1 MISLRGAVKLSST
14 PVNLGADLDLTGEH
28 TPAFSR
34 PGRDP
39 AAPWLWASAGV
50 ALLALVF
57 AGLST
62 ADFIEHLDR
71 QVHSIH
77 CSLLPGASQQLG
89 ESGCRTVMMSP
100 YSSMFRQSLWG
111 GLPISLLAMA
121 VFAYLVYRGA
131 DFALGKQR
139 TRQTTLYLVAAWG
152 LPVLMSLV
160 YGYFSFVEI
169 GAACR
174 MCVGVYVTSAAGF
187 AAALIAHA
195 KQSRQERFSAGAA
208 AKALPMPLYLR
219 WFAEGCVFV
228 FVLVGLH
235 VAGAPKVAKATEGCG
250 RLVEKEDPAG
260 IMVALGGKGRRSIAL
275 LDPLCPA
282 CRGFDQRLDASG
294 LRAKLELHAV
304 LFPLDQTCNWMV
316 KTSLHPGAC
325 AVSEAVL
332 CQPERAEEVLD
343 WAFAEQEG
351 LLQLAAKDE
360 RALRKRI
367 TERFPGVQGCLGS
380 AKVKNKLN
388 KSMRWAVANALP
400 VLTPQLFI
408 GDRRV
413 CDEDTDLGLEY
424 TVATM
429 LAAPEGSTK

>member
-1 MISLRGAVKLSST
+1 MG
-14 PVNLGADLDLTGEH
+14 LGADLDLSGEL
-28 TPAFSR
+28 TPAFARPSR
-34 PGRDP
+34 DTV
-39 AAPWLWASAGV
+39 APWLWASSAF
-50 ALLALVF
+50 ALLAVVF
-57 AGLST
+57 SGLST

-77 CSLLPGASQQLG
+77 CSLLPGASQQIG

-100 YSSMFRQSLWG
+100 YSSLFRQSMWG

-121 VFAYLVYRGA
+121 VFSYLVYRGA
-131 DFALGKQR
+131 DFALAKSR
-139 TRQTTLYLVAAWG
+139 DRKVTLFLVLAWT
-152 LPVLMSLV
+152 LPILMSLI
-160 YGYFSFVEI
+160 YGYVSFVRI

-174 MCVGVYVTSAAGF
+174 MCVGIYVTSILGF
-187 AAALIAHA
+187 VCVLVAHT
-195 KQSRQERFSAGAA
+195 KQSRQERFSAGGRPQR
-208 AKALPMPLYLR
+208 LPMPLYLR
-219 WFAEGCVFV
+219 WFAEGCLFV
-228 FVLVGLH
+228 FVLAGLH
-235 VAGAPKVAKATEGCG
+235 LVAAPKVAKATEGCG
-250 RLVEKEDPAG
+250 RLVEKEDPSG

-294 LRAKLELHAV
+294 LRDKLELHAV

-332 CQPERAEEVLD
+332 CQPDKANEVLD
-343 WAFAEQEG
+343 WAFAEQES
-351 LLQLAAKDE
+351 LLALAGKDE

-367 TERFPGVQGCLGS
+367 SERFPGVQGCLGS

-424 TVATM
+424 TVASM
-429 LAAPEGSTK
+429 LSQPEGGRE